1 MLLALIAAT
10 LFLHP
15 TPAFTQ
21 TRGPVKDLY
30 NMQDNP
36 QLSFVTNAS
45 EATEIFVLLSRHI
58 TDAQDFC
65 DNKEFITVH
74 VYRGGQRIF
83 YPEDAFLSGTKI
95 NRWESL

>member
-1 MLLALIAAT
+1 MLAVLAAT
-10 LFLHP
+10 LSLNTILFLY
-15 TPAFTQ
+15 Q
-21 TRGPVKDLY
+21 TKGPVKDLY

-45 EATEIFVLLSRHI
+45 EATEVFVLLSRHI
-58 TDAQDFC
+58 TDAKDFC

-74 VYRGGQRIF
+74 IYRGGQRIF

-95 NRWESL
+95 NRWEFF